1 VFDKIC
7 KLDIVSSNRMMK
19 AYTYNEYITSFLKL
33 YHQMQLEEDA
43 TLDSPSQPICYHVH
57 S

>member
-1 VFDKIC
+1 MFDKIY
-7 KLDIVSSNRMMK
+7 KLDTVSSNRMIK
-19 AYTYNEYITSFLKL
+19 AYTCNEYITSFLKL
-33 YHQMQLEEDA
+33 YHQIQREEDA